1 LLVPKRQLPASL
13 GWSFAFGVPNL
24 QIGNPRK
31 TRLTQRSQLNT
42 SIVLNI
48 IWISFFLAAFCT
60 ALFKL
65 VFLGDQQ
72 VFAQIMEAMF
82 ALSKSAFEIS
92 LGLTGVLALWLGI
105 MRIGEKSGFILL
117 LTQSLTPLFSRL
129 MPDVPKGHPA
139 LGAIVMNISAN
150 ALGLDNAATPLGIKA
165 MQELQTLNP
174 HPETAS
180 NAQILFLV
188 INTAGVTLFP
198 VTIFTYRAQLG
209 AANPTDVFIPILI
222 ATYVGTMVG
231 LFTVAYVQKINLLD
245 KVIVAYLGGFTLVV
259 GGILAYFS
267 SLPQQQMLEQSAII
281 SNFILFS
288 LVITFILGAINK
300 EINAYD
306 AFIEG
311 AKEGFHTATTII
323 PYLVAMLV
331 AIGVFRAS
339 GALDLLADLARTIVH
354 YFMLDDR
361 FVDALPTA
369 LMKPFSGSGARA
381 MMIDTMK
388 TMGAD
393 SFAGRLSSIVQ
404 GSTETTFYV
413 LAIYFGSVG
422 IKHIRH
428 AAACGIIAD
437 FAGIVASIFVAYWFF
452 G

>member
-1 LLVPKRQLPASL
+1 M
-13 GWSFAFGVPNL
+13 
-24 QIGNPRK
+24 
-31 TRLTQRSQLNT
+31 
-42 SIVLNI
+42 LNI
-48 IWISFFLAAFCT
+48 IWIGFFLAAFCT

-72 VFAQIMEAMF
+72 IFAQIMEAMF
-82 ALSKSAFEIS
+82 ALSKSAFEIA

-117 LTQSLTPLFSRL
+117 LTQGLTPLFSRL

-165 MQELQTLNP
+165 MRELQTLNP

-180 NAQILFLV
+180 DAQILFLV

-245 KVIVAYLGGFTLVV
+245 KVIMAYLGGFTLVV
-259 GGILAYFS
+259 GGILGYFS

-288 LVITFILGAINK
+288 LVISFILGAINK
-300 EINAYD
+300 EINAYE

-311 AKEGFHTATTII
+311 AKEGFHTATAII

-339 GALDLLADLARTIVH
+339 GALDLLADLARVVVH
-354 YFMLDDR
+354 HFMLDDR

-388 TMGAD
+388 TLGAD

-437 FAGIVASIFVAYWFF
+437 FAGIVASIVVAYWFF